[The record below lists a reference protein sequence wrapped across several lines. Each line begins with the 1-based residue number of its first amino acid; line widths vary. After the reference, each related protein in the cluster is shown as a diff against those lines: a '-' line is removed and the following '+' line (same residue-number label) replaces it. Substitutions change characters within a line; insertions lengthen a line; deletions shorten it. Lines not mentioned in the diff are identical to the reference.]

1 MLSKEDERI
10 RSRNWR
16 IVMTVSSVLII
27 VIAAFFLVK
36 MFRSN
41 PLEGTWNSEDSDLIL
56 SIKGNSSMTA
66 TVPEVLEGESIK
78 LKLDYTIDK
87 EEKTISIKLNEAAV
101 EKAVS
106 NSDGQITEDTLKSA
120 VGAILTTFDY
130 SVDQEELTL
139 TEREYG
145 DQMVFTRK

>member
-1 MLSKEDERI
+1 MKRSKI
-10 RSRNWR
+10 WQ

-41 PLEGTWNSEDSDLIL
+41 PLEGIWRSEDSDLIL
-56 SIKGNSSMTA
+56 NIKGSSSLTA
-66 TVPEVLEGESIK
+66 SVPEALEGEDIK
-78 LKLDYTIDK
+78 LKLSYALDK
-87 EEKTISIKLNEAAV
+87 EEKTISIKADEAAI
-101 EKAVS
+101 EKAVKD
-106 NSDGQITEDTLKSA
+106 SDGQITEETLESA
-120 VGAILTTFDY
+120 LGAILTTFDY

-145 DQMVFTRK
+145 EQMVFIKE

>member
-1 MLSKEDERI
+1 MLTREEEMKRSKI
-10 RSRNWR
+10 WQ

-41 PLEGTWNSEDSDLIL
+41 PLEGIWRSEDSDLIL
-56 SIKGNSSMTA
+56 NIKGSSSLTA
-66 TVPEVLEGESIK
+66 SVPEALEGEDIK
-78 LKLDYTIDK
+78 LKLSYALDK
-87 EEKTISIKLNEAAV
+87 EEKTISIKADEAAI
-101 EKAVS
+101 EKAVKD
-106 NSDGQITEDTLKSA
+106 SDGQITEETLESA
-120 VGAILTTFDY
+120 LGAILTTFDY

-145 DQMVFTRK
+145 EQMVFIKE